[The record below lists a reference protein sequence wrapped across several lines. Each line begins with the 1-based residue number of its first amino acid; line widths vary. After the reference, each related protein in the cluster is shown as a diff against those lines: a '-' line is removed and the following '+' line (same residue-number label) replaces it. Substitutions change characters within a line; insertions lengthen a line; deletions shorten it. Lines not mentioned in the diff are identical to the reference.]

1 MYAGKVFGG
10 GDIFDT
16 KKALC
21 SLVLLPSKEDS
32 RDAFTYITTQQP
44 LGVVVVV
51 VGVVLIVVVVI
62 MSSIQKQTDEERVS
76 LLQHRNDGRET
87 PSSGGGRGK
96 GRMHYLGVP
105 LAFAAT
111 SLTAFAIARGGHK
124 SGGLVGSSARDGGNG
139 GGSLFGATL
148 RGTSSNVLGTDRD
161 VFASGGG
168 ATNRAMPQL
177 GVQDQIETMKR
188 LIVDTCG
195 KAALKDFEEREEQQ
209 SSSITGVKAR
219 DDDADDDDTRRGR
232 FSKANAFLSKL
243 AKKEKDDA
251 KEEEEEEDIDG
262 EKNADKFVREFNDM
276 QKTMIESTKAYAKGE
291 PANAEEEEE
300 EERFEKMVATSK
312 RLDEDETSMTT
323 RKKAQRQRPTKSS
336 SSSSSSRKSS
346 AEEEEME
353 EKGDSEDKSH
363 RK

>member
-1 MYAGKVFGG
+1 
-10 GDIFDT
+10 
-16 KKALC
+16 
-21 SLVLLPSKEDS
+21 
-32 RDAFTYITTQQP
+32 
-44 LGVVVVV
+44 
-51 VGVVLIVVVVI
+51 
-62 MSSIQKQTDEERVS
+62 MSSIQQMRAKSSSSSLDEERVS
-76 LLQHRNDGRET
+76 LLHRNDGHET
-87 PSSGGGRGK
+87 SSGGGRGK
-96 GRMHYLGVP
+96 GRMHLGVP

-111 SLTAFAIARGGHK
+111 SLTAFAIARSSGGHK
-124 SGGLVGSSARDGGNG
+124 NGGSVGFSSARDGGNG

-232 FSKANAFLSKL
+232 FAKANAFLSKL

-251 KEEEEEEDIDG
+251 EEEEEEEDIDG

-276 QKTMIESTKAYAKGE
+276 QKTMKESTKTYAKGE

-312 RLDEDETSMTT
+312 GLDEDETSMTT

-336 SSSSSSRKSS
+336 SSSSSSSLN
-346 AEEEEME
+346 
-353 EKGDSEDKSH
+353 
-363 RK
+363 